1 MKNLKKSIDES
12 LSVMGIIFLGLI
24 ILSFFIKDSSAFYNS
39 RIYLIMIFLGSTI
52 IGFFRLQ
59 KK

>member
-24 ILSFFIKDSSAFYNS
+24 ILSFFIKDIFAFDNS

-52 IGFFRLQ
+52 VGFFRLQ

>member
-1 MKNLKKSIDES
+1 MKNFKKSMDES

-24 ILSFFIKDSSAFYNS
+24 ILSFFIKDGSDFYNS

-52 IGFFRLQ
+52 VGFFRLQ